1 MYHGDRGCGHEDIVA
16 VLTNGSPGNPSIWV
30 IDVGCGGGSPP
41 SVEMSHGK
49 TPWRQ
54 SKGRYN

>member
-1 MYHGDRGCGHEDIVA
+1 MA

-41 SVEMSHGK
+41 SVETSHGK